1 MKRSLPAAL
10 AISLAVAV
18 SALAAEKAPKKKA
31 PATPSTVPPTSKMIS
46 MPPVDPDSKGSDPG
60 KLISSEMSGQDLQF
74 FTAVVEAGRTQV
86 FLIDLLKT
94 KGQSERIKSLAD
106 ALADAQA
113 QENKQVARLA
123 AAKGWPVST
132 EPTSVQKAIG
142 AQLERQAGPDFD
154 KEVMDKVIAA
164 TQESVT
170 AYEAAAKSTDKEIKN
185 FSEQMLPVAREK
197 LQLVERMTGAGKA
210 ANQFLR
216 GGAPPKPAPVSTPK
230 SGAVSTPMPEPVA
243 TPPASIPSKPKAA
256 AAPVIKQAPVPGP
269 ATTPASAVATP
280 WVAATP
286 SAATPQPSV
295 PKPTAPPGNH

>member
-164 TQESVT
+164 TQESVA
-170 AYEAAAKSTDKEIKN
+170 AYEAAAKSADKDIKT

-197 LQLVERMTGAGKA
+197 LELVERLTGAGKA
-210 ANQFLR
+210 ASKLLR
-216 GGAPPKPAPVSTPK
+216 TGEPPKVAPAVGSSPAP
-230 SGAVSTPMPEPVA
+230 GAEKVPGA
-243 TPPASIPSKPKAA
+243 TPPGIIPSKRKGAA
-256 AAPVIKQAPVPGP
+256 ATPVVKQATIPGP
-269 ATTPASAVATP
+269 SATPASA
-280 WVAATP
+280 AATP
-286 SAATPQPSV
+286 EPSV
-295 PKPTAPPGNH
+295 PPVNH